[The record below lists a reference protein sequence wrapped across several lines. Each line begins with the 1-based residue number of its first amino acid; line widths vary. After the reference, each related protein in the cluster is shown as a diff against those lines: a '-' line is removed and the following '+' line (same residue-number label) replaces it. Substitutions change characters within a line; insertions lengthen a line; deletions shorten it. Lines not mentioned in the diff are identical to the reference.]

1 MTAPSTGS
9 AVPDPSTA
17 TPAVPAG
24 TTPAVTVDP
33 GDLTTASD
41 AAGPATG
48 PAADPARTVVV
59 LTEDTLTAADVAHI
73 TALHTEDDVDY
84 RVLVPADTERNLLVS
99 VVDHLG
105 LGELREALDEVL
117 GREPEPAQATRQASE
132 QLAGSLAAFTAA
144 GEVADGSVVADDPV
158 PVLADEVARGGVRE
172 IVVVT
177 YPHAV
182 EDTFHRDWAS
192 RARDRLRVPVL
203 HLYAGTSE
211 LG

>member
-1 MTAPSTGS
+1 MTAPTS
-9 AVPDPSTA
+9 
-17 TPAVPAG
+17 
-24 TTPAVTVDP
+24 
-33 GDLTTASD
+33 
-41 AAGPATG
+41 G
-48 PAADPARTVVV
+48 PAAPGPADPLARTVVV
-59 LTEDTLTAADVAHI
+59 LTEDTLTPADAQHI
-73 TALHTEDDVDY
+73 TALHTQVDVDY

-117 GREPEPAQATRQASE
+117 GREPRPAEARAEAAE
-132 QLAGSLAAFTAA
+132 QLAGSLQVLTAA
-144 GEVADGSVVADDPV
+144 GATAEGDVVGDDPI
-158 PVLADEVARGGVRE
+158 PVLAAEVARGGVRE

-192 RARDRLRVPVL
+192 RAREELRVPVL

-211 LG
+211 VG

>member
-1 MTAPSTGS
+1 MTTTPAGPAT
-9 AVPDPSTA
+9 PDPST
-17 TPAVPAG
+17 
-24 TTPAVTVDP
+24 DP
-33 GDLTTASD
+33 SV
-41 AAGPATG
+41 
-48 PAADPARTVVV
+48 DPARTVVV
-59 LTEDTLTAADVAHI
+59 LTEDTLTPDDVAHI
-73 TALHTEDDVDY
+73 TALHTQDDVDY

-117 GREPEPAQATRQASE
+117 GREPRPAEARAE
-132 QLAGSLAAFTAA
+132 AADQLAGSVAAFRAV
-144 GEVADGSVVADDPV
+144 GEAADGDVVGDDPV
-158 PVLADEVARGGVRE
+158 PVLAEEVARGGVRE

-192 RARDRLRVPVL
+192 RARDRLQVPVL

>member
-1 MTAPSTGS
+1 VTAPL
-9 AVPDPSTA
+9 PD
-17 TPAVPAG
+17 PAVPAPS
-24 TTPAVTVDP
+24 TTPAP
-33 GDLTTASD
+33 G
-41 AAGPATG
+41 
-48 PAADPARTVVV
+48 PARTVVV
-59 LTEDTLTAADVAHI
+59 LTEDTLTSADVAHI
-73 TALHTEDDVDY
+73 TALHAEDDVDY

-105 LGELREALDEVL
+105 LGELRKALDDVL
-117 GREPEPAQATRQASE
+117 GREPEPAHAKAQASD
-132 QLAGSLAAFTAA
+132 QLAGSLDAFNAA
-144 GEVADGSVVADDPV
+144 GEVADGSVIADDPV
-158 PVLADEVARGGVRE
+158 PVLTDEVARGGVRE

-192 RARDRLRVPVL
+192 RARDRLQVPVL

>member
-1 MTAPSTGS
+1 VTAP
-9 AVPDPSTA
+9 VP
-17 TPAVPAG
+17 G
-24 TTPAVTVDP
+24 
-33 GDLTTASD
+33 
-41 AAGPATG
+41 AAAPGPA
-48 PAADPARTVVV
+48 DQPARTVVV

-73 TALHTEDDVDY
+73 TALHAEDDVDY

-105 LGELREALDEVL
+105 LGELRKALDEVL
-117 GREPEPAQATRQASE
+117 GRERRPAQVRAQASE
-132 QLAGSLAAFTAA
+132 QLAGSVAAFRAA
-144 GEVADGSVVADDPV
+144 GAAADGAVVGDDPI

>member
-1 MTAPSTGS
+1 MTAPTS
-9 AVPDPSTA
+9 
-17 TPAVPAG
+17 
-24 TTPAVTVDP
+24 
-33 GDLTTASD
+33 
-41 AAGPATG
+41 G
-48 PAADPARTVVV
+48 PAATDPTAGLPRTVVV
-59 LTEDTLTAADVAHI
+59 LTEDTLSDADVEHI
-73 TALHTEDDVDY
+73 TALHDGEDVEY

-117 GREPEPAQATRQASE
+117 GREPEPSQVRAQAADQVE
-132 QLAGSLAAFTAA
+132 GSVAAFRAA
-144 GEVADGSVVADDPV
+144 GATADGAVVEDDPI
-158 PVLADEVARGGVRE
+158 PALTAQVAGGGVRE
-172 IVVVT
+172 VVVVT

>member
-1 MTAPSTGS
+1 VTAPTPGS
-9 AVPDPSTA
+9 PVPS
-17 TPAVPAG
+17 PA
-24 TTPAVTVDP
+24 DE
-33 GDLTTASD
+33 
-41 AAGPATG
+41 
-48 PAADPARTVVV
+48 PARTVVV
-59 LTEDTLTAADVAHI
+59 LTEDTLTSADVGHI

-105 LGELREALDEVL
+105 LGELRQALDEVL
-117 GREPEPAQATRQASE
+117 GREPHPAEAKAQASE
-132 QLAGSLAAFTAA
+132 QLAGSLDAFAAA
-144 GEVADGSVVADDPV
+144 GEAAEGSVVGDDPI
-158 PVLADEVARGGVRE
+158 PALADAVAGGGVRE

-192 RARDRLRVPVL
+192 RARDLLQVPVL